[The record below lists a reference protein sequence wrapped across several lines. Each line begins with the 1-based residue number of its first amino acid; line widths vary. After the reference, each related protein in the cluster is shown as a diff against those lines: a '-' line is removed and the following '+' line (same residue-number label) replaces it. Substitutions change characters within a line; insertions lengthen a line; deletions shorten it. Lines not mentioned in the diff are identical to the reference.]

1 MNWSWKPSVMKVHC
15 EEPQFWLCGLKTYLP
30 PKLPE
35 YAIGGPNRF
44 QGLSHRDQYAAD
56 LQEAGRRSLQEQEG
70 PRPGCSHW
78 DPTTQAQAPSPT
90 TPSTAALPGSTSQ
103 QQAALAPASAAPKAA
118 ATLLSLLARVED
130 LKHNLLGKV
139 KVLEMVMAGADF
151 VKADQEEKMA
161 LVEEMYSIL
170 SFSSTHDS
178 PLIASHNNLL
188 NHGPSSQAAPRKN

>member
-1 MNWSWKPSVMKVHC
+1 MKVHC
-15 EEPQFWLCGLKTYLP
+15 EELQFSLCGLKTYLP

-35 YAIGGPNRF
+35 YAMEGPNRF

-78 DPTTQAQAPSPT
+78 DPTTLAQAPSPT

-103 QQAALAPASAAPKAA
+103 QQAALAPASAAPKAP
-118 ATLLSLLARVED
+118 ATLLSLLARRVED

-151 VKADQEEKMA
+151 VKAD
-161 LVEEMYSIL
+161 
-170 SFSSTHDS
+170 
-178 PLIASHNNLL
+178 
-188 NHGPSSQAAPRKN
+188 

>member
-1 MNWSWKPSVMKVHC
+1 M
-15 EEPQFWLCGLKTYLP
+15 
-30 PKLPE
+30 
-35 YAIGGPNRF
+35 
-44 QGLSHRDQYAAD
+44 
-56 LQEAGRRSLQEQEG
+56 
-70 PRPGCSHW
+70 
-78 DPTTQAQAPSPT
+78 
-90 TPSTAALPGSTSQ
+90 PGSTSQ
-103 QQAALAPASAAPKAA
+103 QQAALAPASAAPKAP

>member
-1 MNWSWKPSVMKVHC
+1 MNLSWKPSVMKVHC
-15 EEPQFWLCGLKTYLP
+15 EALQFWLCGLKTYLP

-78 DPTTQAQAPSPT
+78 DPTTLAQAPSPT

-103 QQAALAPASAAPKAA
+103 QQAALAPASGHPK
-118 ATLLSLLARVED
+118 LLRPSSVFWR
-130 LKHNLLGKV
+130 GWRT
-139 KVLEMVMAGADF
+139 
-151 VKADQEEKMA
+151 
-161 LVEEMYSIL
+161 
-170 SFSSTHDS
+170 SSTTYWERWRCWRWWW
-178 PLIASHNNLL
+178 
-188 NHGPSSQAAPRKN
+188 QALTSLKPTRRRRWLW